1 MFVVIK
7 YCDYIIVLINL
18 KEQLHYFTAEVKK
31 LHKKVILL
39 VVDSLLPG
47 PLEQAVAT
55 GKAPNIAAIA
65 NSGVLIK
72 DGVTV
77 LPTMSCSIDTSL
89 VTGVFPHEHKIP
101 GLVWYNS
108 QENRVVNYGSSFGT
122 VWRLGFRRVMEDLL
136 YKLNKEHISGNVVTI
151 YEQLEK
157 RGYTTGNVNLAVY
170 RGKQNHDV
178 KLPFLLN
185 ILSGFSFNK
194 QLKGPKLLAL
204 GKLINVKLPRPF
216 KLIAPATAFK
226 RYGVNDDYTIEMFEQ
241 FVNQD
246 QLPDFFMGYLP
257 DMDQSIHKNGTKH
270 VLQQIEKID
279 YKIERMLTALGGVD
293 KALEQTIWIITSDHG
308 QIDIGND
315 QRSQINLDDILKDF
329 AVHNLRNQVNLATTD
344 VIICNNE
351 RLAYLYTFRN
361 KSGEIIEALKQ
372 DARIDWIAYPD
383 GDQVVVEKRAQLENY
398 TDDYKLI
405 YRRDGEYT
413 DCYNQAWT
421 LMGDMRVLD
430 LHTVG
435 QRIQY
440 GDYPDALM
448 RLYGAVFAQRTK
460 DVIVITAKPSYEFKS
475 QGSAKHNG
483 GASHGSLHRQ
493 DSEIPIIIGGTTKTP
508 KHNRIVDIKQFVLQL
523 LP

>member
-1 MFVVIK
+1 M
-7 YCDYIIVLINL
+7 
-18 KEQLHYFTAEVKK
+18 
-31 LHKKVILL
+31 HKKVILL

-47 PLEQAVAT
+47 PLEQAIAT

-65 NSGVLIK
+65 NSGAFIK

-89 VTGVFPHEHKIP
+89 ATGVFPHEHKIP

-108 QENRVVNYGSSFGT
+108 QENRIVNYGSSFGT
-122 VWRLGFRRVMEDLL
+122 VWRLGFRQVVEDLL

-185 ILSGFSFNK
+185 IFTGFAFNE

-204 GKLINVKLPRPF
+204 GKLTNMNLPRPF
-216 KLIAPATAFK
+216 KLSAPATAFK
-226 RYGVNDDYTIEMFEQ
+226 RYGVNDAFTIEMFQEIAK
-241 FVNQD
+241 QD

-257 DMDQSIHKNGTKH
+257 DMDQSIHKNGTKQ
-270 VLQQIEKID
+270 VGQEIEKID
-279 YKIERMLTALGGVD
+279 YKIGKMLAALGGVD

-308 QIDIGND
+308 QIDIRND

-329 AVHNLRNQVNLATTD
+329 AIHNLRNKINLGTTD
-344 VIICNNE
+344 AIICNNE

-361 KSGEIIEALKQ
+361 KSEQIIDALKQ
-372 DARIDWIAYPD
+372 DDRIDWLAYPD
-383 GDQVVVEKRAQLENY
+383 GDQVVVEKRAQLEDY

-405 YRRDGEYT
+405 YSREGEYI
-413 DCYNQAWT
+413 DCYNQSWT
-421 LMGDMRVLD
+421 LMGDNKALD
-430 LHTVG
+430 LHIIG
-435 QRIQY
+435 QHIQY

-448 RLYGAVFAQRTK
+448 RLYGAVFAQQTK
-460 DVIVITAKPSYEFKS
+460 DVIVVTAKPSYEFKS

-483 GASHGSLHRQ
+483 GASHGSLHKQ
-493 DSEIPIIIGGTTKTP
+493 DSEIPIIIGGTTKVP
-508 KHNRIVDIKQFVLQL
+508 KHNRIVDIKEFVLRL